1 MADQVV
7 PPLKPS
13 GTDMSASTTTTTLQP
28 LEKLTPRQQA
38 VGQTTA
44 TSNDQAAAAAAAA
57 ITTAAAATTTTT
69 TEAAATT
76 TSAKKKRPL
85 TLDINTKFDPE
96 SPSTYH
102 SSVLC
107 CWLFRCFHCIFYSQ
121 LNLFPS
127 LPHPPPYVNSQ
138 LQITIHVWY
147 TKGHDHAQRKSK
159 IICFLSKNTSVEAT
173 GNHQR
178 RRTFTARTTK
188 TNTDHTRKPTP
199 KPRRSVLR
207 RQQMVLA
214 LQP

>member
-1 MADQVV
+1 
-7 PPLKPS
+7 
-13 GTDMSASTTTTTLQP
+13 MSASTTTTTLQP
-28 LEKLTPRQQA
+28 LEKLTPRQQE

-57 ITTAAAATTTTT
+57 ITAAAAAAATTTT
-69 TEAAATT
+69 
-76 TSAKKKRPL
+76 SAQKKRPL

-107 CWLFRCFHCIFYSQ
+107 CWLFPLHFLLSTKPIPLSPY
-121 LNLFPS
+121 
-127 LPHPPPYVNSQ
+127 PPPYVNSQ

-199 KPRRSVLR
+199 KPRRSILR